1 MEKPQTLI
9 TDNKRLDGRSPE
21 EMRPLKIIAGYL
33 EKADGSA
40 YAECG
45 STKVVA
51 AVYGPRDVHPKH
63 DSEADK
69 AIVRCK
75 YDMASFSVDGERKRP
90 GPDRRSVEISKVCS
104 GALESVIM
112 THRFPKTA
120 IDVFVEIIQA
130 DASTRVTGL
139 TAASVALAD
148 AGIPMTDLISAC
160 SFGKVYGTLNG
171 EPVETVVVD
180 LDKAEDNW
188 GLADV
193 AFAYAPNLGQISL
206 LQMDGRITREEFSS
220 GMSYGISMCKQLYE
234 LQKAAL
240 KKKYE

>member
-1 MEKPQTLI
+1 MDKPQTLI
-9 TDNKRLDGRSPE
+9 TNNKRLDGRAPE
-21 EMRPLKIIAGYL
+21 DMRPLKIIAGYL

-40 YAECG
+40 YVECG

-63 DSEADK
+63 CAEPDK

-75 YDMASFSVDGERKRP
+75 YDMAAFSVDGERKRP

-104 GALESVIM
+104 EALESVIL
-112 THRFPKTA
+112 TRKFPKTA
-120 IDVFVEIIQA
+120 IDIFVEVIQA

-148 AGIPMTDLISAC
+148 AGIPMQDLISAC
-160 SFGKVYGTLNG
+160 SFGRVYGTQNG

-188 GLADV
+188 GLADI
-193 AFAYAPNLGQISL
+193 AFAYAPNLEKIAL
-206 LQMDGRITREEFSS
+206 LQMDGRISRQEFSL
-220 GMSYGISMCKQLYE
+220 GMSYGMKVCKQLYE